1 MNNDLYIVINKTK
14 KKINSSKQT
23 NKVLEDKNIFIT
35 QVGTIYDFNNK
46 QLELIDIKYL
56 YNKYKTNINN
66 YIDGVYSLII
76 FDKNINKVFIYKDYF
91 GSNHNIFYYSNDK
104 EIVISNKLKKILI
117 NNKNNWTLD
126 DQGINQFLY
135 YGYIITNNT
144 LVKNISKIPGKRNLE
159 IDLIK
164 DKIKLTKSK
173 LSIKRIKVDKKLYD
187 KTVSE
192 VCYSYLNN
200 YTNHINITISSGYDT
215 NYILYNLR
223 KKTKKKINAFC
234 IGGVSGRNEI
244 PSSKEICSKYNN
256 IDFHEEL
263 VDSDA
268 IKNYPEIIWALEG
281 TVYESGIFLQYKL
294 ANILNK
300 NRVKNIYL
308 GEIADQ
314 VLNYELYSNIFLPIK
329 KLSFKIVKKIIR
341 LTTGI
346 VRGPYKDAYDMSS
359 YIILKKSGLLM
370 NYFGINPNSPYARK
384 KYMDVARGTVKFGDK
399 TKEYHKKVI
408 REILPNDIS
417 KELNKIG
424 GTIDI
429 KSLFTKDIKLNEIK
443 SIVKTSKYY
452 KEIKFKDKDYETD
465 YYLKLL
471 YIELF
476 KKMFLE
482 DIEKFYNCDFKDYKL
497 NYFYNK
503 IK

>member
-1 MNNDLYIVINKTK
+1 MNTDLYIVINKDK
-14 KKINSSKQT
+14 KTINSSNQT
-23 NKVLEDKNIFIT
+23 NKILEDKNIFIT

-46 QLELIDIKYL
+46 KLNLNDIKSL

-66 YIDGVYSLII
+66 YIDGLYSLII
-76 FDKNINKVFIYKDYF
+76 FDKTINKLFVYKDYF

-104 EIVISNKLKKILI
+104 EIIISNKLKKILV
-117 NNKNNWTLD
+117 NNKNNWILD
-126 DQGINQFLY
+126 DQGIKQFLY
-135 YGYIITNNT
+135 YGYIINNKT
-144 LVKNISKIPGKRNLE
+144 LVKNIFKIPGKRNLE

-164 DKIKLTKSK
+164 DKIKLIKSK
-173 LSIKRIKVDKKLYD
+173 LKIKRIKVDKELYD
-187 KTVSE
+187 NIVSE
-192 VCYSYLNN
+192 LCYSYLNN
-200 YTNHINITISSGYDT
+200 FTKDIDITISSGYDT

-223 KKTKKKINAFC
+223 KKTNKKINAYC

-244 PSSKEICSKYNN
+244 PISKEICSKYDN
-256 IDFHEEL
+256 INFYEEL
-263 VDSDA
+263 VDSDT
-268 IKNYPEIIWALEG
+268 IKNYPEIVWILEG
-281 TVYESGIFLQYKL
+281 SIYESGIFLHYEL
-294 ANILNK
+294 ANMMNK
-300 NRVKNIYL
+300 NKVKNIYL

-314 VLNYELYSNIFLPIK
+314 VLNYELYSTIFLPIK
-329 KLSFKIVKKIIR
+329 KLSFKIVKKIIK

-346 VRGPYKDAYDMSS
+346 VRGPYKDAYDMGS
-359 YIILKKSGLLM
+359 YIILKKNGLLM
-370 NYFGINPNSPYARK
+370 NYFGVNPNSPYARK
-384 KYMDVARGTVKFGDK
+384 KYMNIARNTVKFGDK

-408 REILPNDIS
+408 KEILPNDIS

-429 KSLFTKDIKLNEIK
+429 KTLFTKNVKLNEIK
-443 SIVKTSKYY
+443 SIVKKSKYY
-452 KEIKFKDKDYETD
+452 KEMKFKDKDYETD